1 MKLSRR
7 RIMIAAAALPAGLSL
22 PGLAAGPVPLRRW
35 RGVVMGAEAEI
46 VLGVDD
52 PDRANDLVGKCLAEA
67 ARLEQIYSLYQ
78 PRSELVRLN
87 KAGALVSPSPE
98 LLEVLSASRSLWR
111 ASGGAFDPT
120 VQPLW
125 RLYADWY
132 STLDADP
139 AGPPPEARERA
150 LARVG
155 FDAVEFGPDAV
166 RLHRPGAMLTLNGI
180 AQGHMT
186 DKVAELLRREGLH
199 HVLVAFGEIRALGTR
214 PDGSPWRVGLA
225 APGQSEAGP
234 LLSVSERAVATSA
247 GAAGPF
253 GGSGSHNHILDP
265 RDGSSPRHH
274 TAVTVT
280 APTAV
285 LADGIST
292 AIALMPTAE
301 ARRLISQHE
310 EVEAHLTDHQGRVTR
325 IA

>member
-7 RIMIAAAALPAGLSL
+7 KIVIAAAALPAGLSL
-22 PGLAAGPVPLRRW
+22 SALAAGPVPLRRW

-46 VLGVDD
+46 VLGVEDAA
-52 PDRANDLVGKCLAEA
+52 RADDLVRKCLAEA

-87 KAGALVSPSPE
+87 EAGALVAPSPE
-98 LLEVLSASRSLWR
+98 LLEVLSASRSLWQ

-132 STLDADP
+132 SSPDADP
-139 AGPPPEARERA
+139 AGPPPEAREAA

-155 FDAVEFGPDAV
+155 FDAVEFGADAV

-186 DKVAELLRREGLH
+186 DRVAELLRRAGLR
-199 HVLVAFGEIRALGTR
+199 HVLVAFGEIRALGPR

-225 APGQSEAGP
+225 APGQREAGP
-234 LLSVSERAVATSA
+234 LLYVGERAVATSA

-253 GGSGSHNHILDP
+253 GASRSHNHILDP

-274 TAVTVT
+274 AAVTVT

-285 LADGIST
+285 LADGLST
-292 AIALMPTAE
+292 AIALMPTSE
-301 ARRLISQHE
+301 ARHLLAQHD
-310 EVEAHLTDHQGRVTR
+310 EVEAHLTDDQGGVTQ